1 MRIKRL
7 SALLLSALLITS
19 PIGYMTVNGDTID
32 AKDYSQ
38 QVQSVDSAYIG
49 SYIPSSLDSD
59 APVYVSDIAAYAQR
73 NVPSAYQRMFLHI
86 RRNIHQEI
94 RILMEH
100 VGHSRL

>member
-38 QVQSVDSAYIG
+38 
-49 SYIPSSLDSD
+49 
-59 APVYVSDIAAYAQR
+59 
-73 NVPSAYQRMFLHI
+73 
-86 RRNIHQEI
+86 
-94 RILMEH
+94 
-100 VGHSRL
+100 

>member
-59 APVYVSDIAAYAQR
+59 APRLLMMMAQ
-73 NVPSAYQRMFLHI
+73 
-86 RRNIHQEI
+86 
-94 RILMEH
+94 EH
-100 VGHSRL
+100 MM

>member
-59 APVYVSDIAAYAQR
+59 APVYEMYHR
-73 NVPSAYQRMFLHI
+73 HTQRMFLHI
-86 RRNIHQEI
+86 RRNTHQEI

>member
-59 APVYVSDIAAYAQR
+59 AYRILQHMHREMYHR
-73 NVPSAYQRMFLHI
+73 HTQRMFLHI
-86 RRNIHQEI
+86 RRNTHQEI

>member
-38 QVQSVDSAYIG
+38 QVQSVDSAYTG
-49 SYIPSSLDSD
+49 SSP
-59 APVYVSDIAAYAQR
+59 
-73 NVPSAYQRMFLHI
+73 
-86 RRNIHQEI
+86 
-94 RILMEH
+94 
-100 VGHSRL
+100 

>member
-49 SYIPSSLDSD
+49 SYIPSSLCLLYTSSLKHLRSLWRTNPLL
-59 APVYVSDIAAYAQR
+59 ARETRI
-73 NVPSAYQRMFLHI
+73 FLRKT
-86 RRNIHQEI
+86 RRINNEGFNSK
-94 RILMEH
+94 RKP
-100 VGHSRL
+100 